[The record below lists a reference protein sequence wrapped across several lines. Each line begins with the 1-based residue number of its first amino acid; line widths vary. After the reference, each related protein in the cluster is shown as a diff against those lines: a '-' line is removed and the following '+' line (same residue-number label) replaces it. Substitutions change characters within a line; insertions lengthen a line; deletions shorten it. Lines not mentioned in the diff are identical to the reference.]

1 MHNAYQHLK
10 ISAKHYSLIRRPQG
24 SLELQLKVIKCVTKG
39 HVGKDGEERVAV
51 TYLSQQRLRSVLESR
66 TETCSKRGNC
76 CVGKED
82 EEKNAAER
90 GKNQNTTVSCGGNS

>member
-51 TYLSQQRLRSVLESR
+51 TSPQPAKAQECFG
-66 TETCSKRGNC
+66 E
-76 CVGKED
+76 
-82 EEKNAAER
+82 
-90 GKNQNTTVSCGGNS
+90 